1 MTLNLS
7 AQCFFLHR
15 SACQTVVEQ
24 ECELASCYVWYVGS
38 SEPKDSVPSIFT
50 SPWVSHGPARIDTDC
65 AGRTTNTWNSGQL
78 SAYLHDPSQSHS
90 TKDERWRQ
98 LGTRVRPRAPVARGI
113 RTQLTQL
120 HLSLCA
126 PNPRGPWTMSHSG
139 LGREQRSHLTR
150 GLTLRLVGVWR
161 GPEERHTSPRCKLDQ
176 LLPSDDPGCD
186 RFHFAPLTSKS
197 VFSQAKNSWCVT
209 FRF

>member
-50 SPWVSHGPARIDTDC
+50 SPWVSHGPARIDTGC

-113 RTQLTQL
+113 RTRLTQL

-150 GLTLRLVGVWR
+150 GLTSRLVGVWR
-161 GPEERHTSPRCKLDQ
+161 RPEERHTSPRWKLDQ
-176 LLPSDDPGCD
+176 LVPSDDPGCD
-186 RFHFAPLTSKS
+186 HFHFAPLTSKS
-197 VFSQAKNSWCVT
+197 SLISPWDQVYFQV
-209 FRF
+209 